1 MSDPFQ
7 YPGFKIL
14 SLFLHNP
21 YEELHLKAVAR
32 SSGVSPSTAKR
43 FLEFYEEN
51 GLVTKNKKANLT
63 LFKGN
68 VESLPFRFLK
78 LGVFTLEANPLFVHL
93 KEAYP
98 ASSITLY
105 GSCARGE
112 DSPDSDI
119 DILVIGKS
127 APRPDLTQY
136 EKKLGKKVNLVTYTS
151 AEWEEKASLDKAFY
165 ERVIVDGVAIS
176 VGVPVV
182 AR

>member
-1 MSDPFQ
+1 MSDLFE
-7 YPGFKIL
+7 YPGFKVL

-32 SSGVSPSTAKR
+32 SAGVSPSTAKR
-43 FLEFYEEN
+43 FLGFYEES

-78 LGVFTLEANPLFVHL
+78 IGVFTLEANPLFVHL
-93 KEAYP
+93 KETYLG
-98 ASSITLY
+98 SSITLF

-119 DILVIGKS
+119 GILVIGKP

-136 EKKLGKKVNLVTYTS
+136 ERKLGKRVNLLTYTL

-165 ERVIVDGVAIS
+165 ERVIIDGVAIIG
-176 VGVPVV
+176 GVPVV
-182 AR
+182 AS